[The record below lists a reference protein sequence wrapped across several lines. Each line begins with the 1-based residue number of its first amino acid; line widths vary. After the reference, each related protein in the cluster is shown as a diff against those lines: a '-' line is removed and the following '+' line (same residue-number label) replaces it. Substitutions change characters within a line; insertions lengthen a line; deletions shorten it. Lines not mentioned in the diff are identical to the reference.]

1 MDLIYYIKMIL
12 IGLVQGL
19 TEPLPISSSAHMT
32 ILKEMFNVE
41 ITNISFEIL
50 INFASSIAIAIFF
63 REKIYYL
70 IKNTITNKQTK
81 YKHLNRTYLLKLLI
95 ASIPICIVGLLVK
108 DKISFLFSSTFFVSF
123 FLLVT
128 SLMLFI
134 TSKMI
139 QRKKILTDEISIF
152 DSILIGLGQSLSVAP
167 GISRSGTTFF
177 FGTSK
182 NTKLESLFEFSFF
195 LYLIASFGSLV
206 LSVIDLDILSFINSQ
221 NKLLLLVVF
230 ITTFI
235 STLFSIKLFHKIL
248 SKQTILI
255 FSVYTLLLGLFLLI
269 YNLLLLIPMQI

>member
-1 MDLIYYIKMIL
+1 MDIIYYIKMIL

-41 ITNISFEIL
+41 ISNISFEIL
-50 INFASSIAIAIFF
+50 INFASSIAIGVFF
-63 REKIYYL
+63 RKKIYYL

-128 SLMLFI
+128 SLMLFL

-152 DSILIGLGQSLSVAP
+152 DSILIGLGQSLAVAP

-230 ITTFI
+230 TTTFI

-255 FSVYTLLLGLFLLI
+255 FSIYTLLLGLFLLI

>member
-63 REKIYYL
+63 RKKIYYL
-70 IKNTITNKQTK
+70 IKNIITNKQTK

-108 DKISFLFSSTFFVSF
+108 NKISFLFSSTFFVSF

-128 SLMLFI
+128 SLMLFL

-139 QRKKILTDEISIF
+139 QRKKILTDEISLF
-152 DSILIGLGQSLSVAP
+152 DSILIGLGQSLAVAP

-255 FSVYTLLLGLFLLI
+255 FSAYTLLLGLFLLI

>member
-50 INFASSIAIAIFF
+50 INFASSIAIGVFF

-108 DKISFLFSSTFFVSF
+108 NKISFLFSSTFFVSF

-128 SLMLFI
+128 SLMLFL

-152 DSILIGLGQSLSVAP
+152 DSILIGLGQSFAVAP

-255 FSVYTLLLGLFLLI
+255 FSAYTLLLGLFLLI